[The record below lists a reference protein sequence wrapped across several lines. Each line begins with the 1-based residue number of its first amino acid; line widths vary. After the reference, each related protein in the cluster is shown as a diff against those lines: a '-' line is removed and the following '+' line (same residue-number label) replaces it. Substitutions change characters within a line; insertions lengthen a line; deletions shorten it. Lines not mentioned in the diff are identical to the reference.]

1 MEAEQLNQIENQLK
15 ELGSRA
21 EELKRYLD
29 YPAKQ
34 DRLEEVV
41 RLSEDPDI
49 WNDQKKKPRK
59 SAANAKPRRR
69 GAGARPGNQRR

>member
-49 WNDQKKKPRK
+49 WNDQKKAQEIGRERK
-59 SAANAKPRRR
+59 ASKAWCWCSTR
-69 GAGARPGNQRR
+69 